1 MRHGITTL
9 FTALEVV
16 TGKVTDACYPRH
28 RQEEFLH
35 FLKHVA
41 KSYRR
46 VQLHIVVDNHATHTH
61 PDVQTWLAKHKRITL
76 HFTPTAAGVKS

>member
-1 MRHGITTL
+1 VRHGITTL
-9 FTALEVV
+9 FTALEVA

-46 VQLHIVVDNHATHTH
+46 VGEHDLVTEGGPWCDEERDRS
-61 PDVQTWLAKHKRITL
+61 P
-76 HFTPTAAGVKS
+76 